1 MSVDIATYVHDLA
14 VAAKAASASL
24 ATASDEQRQ
33 EAVRAMAAALRN
45 GVDSIV
51 AANELDMSAARDA
64 GTSAGLLDRLLLTPE
79 RVEGMAAG
87 LEKLAELPDP
97 VGRVLDHRV
106 LASGV
111 HLTRASVPL
120 GLVAMVYEARPNVTA
135 DAAGICI
142 RTGNACILRGGS
154 LAYHSCAMIAEL
166 LADALEA
173 KGFPR
178 EAVSMIESTDREA
191 TGELMKL
198 RGVVDV
204 LIPRGGAGLI
214 QRCVRESLVPVI
226 ETGTGNCHIYVH
238 ESADF
243 DKALNIIVNAKTQ
256 RVGVCNAA
264 ESLLVDRAVADAF
277 LPAVVAVLHDHG
289 VLIHG
294 DEATCAACADAG
306 FVEGDD
312 YVAATEEDWGRE
324 YLALEMSVK
333 VVANEDEAIAHINRY
348 GTMHSEAIVAEDTDA
363 CERFLDAVD
372 ASAVYANAST
382 RFTDG
387 GEFGLG
393 AEIGISTQKLHARGP
408 FAAEA
413 LTTYKYKLRGT
424 GQVRPKAPAQT
435 KTTTK
440 VPVPFVV
447 VLELSLEGV
456 AIGSE
461 GLHGRDGAVEELGE
475 LPAEHLSALRNDVAR
490 AAGGKALVLE
500 LLLERLG
507 RKVHNTL
514 ARAHDDGGSDQAG
527 ELVAGEQ
534 DLLHLQLG
542 LGQRGVEIG
551 RVRLDGANEI
561 GRGALALEDLGRIDG
576 VVHGV
581 ILMLLPIQV
590 VQQADDAPELLVLGV
605 ELARKVAHSALDRLA
620 MGDVERVFVVLVKQ
634 FKRAV
639 AGDSGGKR
647 LCHRRLLVLVGN
659 DKNEYY

>member
-111 HLTRASVPL
+111 DLTRVSVPL

-198 RGVVDV
+198 RGIVDV

-264 ESLLVDRAVADAF
+264 ESLLVDRAVADA
-277 LPAVVAVLHDHG
+277 LPARSR
-289 VLIHG
+289 
-294 DEATCAACADAG
+294 C
-306 FVEGDD
+306 
-312 YVAATEEDWGRE
+312 
-324 YLALEMSVK
+324 
-333 VVANEDEAIAHINRY
+333 
-348 GTMHSEAIVAEDTDA
+348 
-363 CERFLDAVD
+363 
-372 ASAVYANAST
+372 
-382 RFTDG
+382 
-387 GEFGLG
+387 
-393 AEIGISTQKLHARGP
+393 
-408 FAAEA
+408 
-413 LTTYKYKLRGT
+413 
-424 GQVRPKAPAQT
+424 
-435 KTTTK
+435 
-440 VPVPFVV
+440 
-447 VLELSLEGV
+447 
-456 AIGSE
+456 
-461 GLHGRDGAVEELGE
+461 
-475 LPAEHLSALRNDVAR
+475 R
-490 AAGGKALVLE
+490 AARPRRTDSRRRGHVRRMRRRRAC
-500 LLLERLG
+500 RG
-507 RKVHNTL
+507 R
-514 ARAHDDGGSDQAG
+514 
-527 ELVAGEQ
+527 
-534 DLLHLQLG
+534 QL
-542 LGQRGVEIG
+542 
-551 RVRLDGANEI
+551 
-561 GRGALALEDLGRIDG
+561 
-576 VVHGV
+576 
-581 ILMLLPIQV
+581 
-590 VQQADDAPELLVLGV
+590 
-605 ELARKVAHSALDRLA
+605 
-620 MGDVERVFVVLVKQ
+620 
-634 FKRAV
+634 
-639 AGDSGGKR
+639 
-647 LCHRRLLVLVGN
+647 RRR
-659 DKNEYY
+659 D